1 MGMFK
6 RSHKVVLA
14 GLAALA
20 IAGVMTGCGMSGGDQ
35 KQAAASGNGQKV
47 ELKLAY
53 QLLQNIICP
62 RALKNLR
69 KK

>member
-53 QLLQNIICP
+53 QLPAEHHCP

>member
-35 KQAAASGNGQKV
+35 D
-47 ELKLAY
+47 
-53 QLLQNIICP
+53 
-62 RALKNLR
+62 R
-69 KK
+69 KSVV